1 MVRFFWFVCECP
13 PILAKSAAA
22 AAHFFFMYNKSGKVI
37 ENLMKTK
44 NKKRATVIKEGLII
58 NLFLHVTLKLM
69 LR

>member
-1 MVRFFWFVCECP
+1 
-13 PILAKSAAA
+13 
-22 AAHFFFMYNKSGKVI
+22 MYNKSGKVI